1 MNVEQLN
8 ATIRTHQ
15 MFPHNATI
23 RTHQKSPHN
32 ATIRTH
38 QTLQN

>member
-1 MNVEQLN
+1 MNVEQM
-8 ATIRTHQ
+8 Q
-15 MFPHNATI
+15 QSEMFPHNATI

-38 QTLQN
+38 RTLQN